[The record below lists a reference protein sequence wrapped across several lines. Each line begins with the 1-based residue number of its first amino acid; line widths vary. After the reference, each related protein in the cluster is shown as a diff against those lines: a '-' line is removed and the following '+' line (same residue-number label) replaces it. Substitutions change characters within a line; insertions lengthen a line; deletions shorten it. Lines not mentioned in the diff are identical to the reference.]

1 MAYEYGIKDLWIVN
15 VGDIR
20 PQELPLSYY
29 MALAYDY
36 EGMGINHPNE
46 TDDFIRGW
54 VEEQF
59 GGVVEDD
66 DVKEEIVSVL
76 KAYTRMHGNRR
87 PEVTY
92 PDTYHVTHYGE
103 SSKMIHLCHRIKKM
117 ADDIDGKLP
126 EEAKASYYGLV
137 YYPAVAGGKCSVDE
151 SVCGEESILCEVWCG
166 GEQMIMRKKV
176 KQCITY
182 DEELTNYYNKEMAD
196 GKWDGMMLSAHIGFT
211 HWNDEDWKYPE
222 TVQGAVSDENK
233 SLVHANRFRL
243 LCIGRGGFSS

>member
-137 YYPAVAGGKCSVDE
+137 YYPAVAGANVQLMNLYAARINFMQSM
-151 SVCGEESILCEVWCG
+151 VW
-166 GEQMIMRKKV
+166 QRQKIMQKK
-176 KQCITY
+176 
-182 DEELTNYYNKEMAD
+182 
-196 GKWDGMMLSAHIGFT
+196 
-211 HWNDEDWKYPE
+211 
-222 TVQGAVSDENK
+222 
-233 SLVHANRFRL
+233 
-243 LCIGRGGFSS
+243 